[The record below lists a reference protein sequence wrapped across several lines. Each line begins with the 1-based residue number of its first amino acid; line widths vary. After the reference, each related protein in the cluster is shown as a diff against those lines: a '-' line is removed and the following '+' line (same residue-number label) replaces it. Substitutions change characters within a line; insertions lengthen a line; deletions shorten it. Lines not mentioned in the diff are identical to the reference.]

1 MKHTLDNHTQTLSLV
16 IPGDISSTNA
26 DALRTEIFTILESEI
41 ISRANWDTLQLDL
54 RAANM
59 IDSMGLN
66 LLVSIIKFAR
76 IRESKIVGLIASQNV
91 QRALCFTRLNTQMEL
106 ITAYPPL
113 PPCADTEKSQRA

>member
-91 QRALCFTRLNTQMEL
+91 QRTLCFTRLNTQMEL
-106 ITAYPPL
+106 IA
-113 PPCADTEKSQRA
+113 A